1 MLKIGVRT
9 RPVLASAGATPEV
22 PLMLPRRLSH
32 RFPQRYS
39 QRFPHTLPQ
48 FSPQV
53 LQRLFQTAVA
63 SLAVAVLCGCA
74 TPIKPARPQVAP
86 LPDRERVA
94 TTPGATPR
102 ERIIEIARNE
112 WQRWGAQVVRIGRD
126 DTACVTRSP
135 LPPPVLPTMAVAGN
149 GTGSPGASASADT
162 EVDGTNDPSCVR
174 FPDGTGMEATTQGCA
189 LAQRYWHIVGQAPDC
204 RQITEGAWA
213 WSAVFISW
221 VMRKAGLDERQFLT
235 GQSHSMYVVDA
246 RDGIL
251 PSPAFHIEAVPA
263 LPRPGDIICAARGR
277 DKYIED
283 ASEIGFGTTP
293 MHCDIVVE
301 VDTAKREVRA
311 IGGNVQQSVSMDVI
325 ELGDSGK
332 LDAFT
337 NSHMPWLVIMR
348 NDLQ

>member
-1 MLKIGVRT
+1 MLKNGART
-9 RPVLASAGATPEV
+9 RPVLASSGPTPEV
-22 PLMLPRRLSH
+22 PPMLPRRFSA

-39 QRFPHTLPQ
+39 QRFPHKLPQ
-48 FSPQV
+48 SSPQG
-53 LQRLFQTAVA
+53 LGRLFQAVLTV
-63 SLAVAVLCGCA
+63 SAVAVLCGCA
-74 TPIKPARPQVAP
+74 TPIKPARPQAAP
-86 LPDRERVA
+86 LPDREQIA

-102 ERIIEIARNE
+102 ERIVEIAREE
-112 WQRWGAQVVRIGRD
+112 WQRWGGQVVRIGRD

-135 LPPPVLPTMAVAGN
+135 LPAPLIPALDADAG
-149 GTGSPGASASADT
+149 GADTAGAPSADT
-162 EVDGTNDPSCVR
+162 EADAGNDPNCIR
-174 FPDGTGMEATTQGCA
+174 FPDGTGMEATAQGCA
-189 LAQRYWHIVGQAPDC
+189 MAQRYWHIVGQSPNC
-204 RQITEGAWA
+204 QQITQGAWA

-251 PSPAFHIEAVPA
+251 PAPAFHIEPVPA
-263 LPRPGDIICAARGR
+263 LPRPGDVICAARGR

-283 ASEIGFGTTP
+283 PSEIRFGTTP

-301 VDTAKREVRA
+301 VDPAAREVRA

-332 LDAFT
+332 LDPFT
-337 NSHMPWLVIMR
+337 NSHTPWLLIMR
-348 NDLQ
+348 NNLQ